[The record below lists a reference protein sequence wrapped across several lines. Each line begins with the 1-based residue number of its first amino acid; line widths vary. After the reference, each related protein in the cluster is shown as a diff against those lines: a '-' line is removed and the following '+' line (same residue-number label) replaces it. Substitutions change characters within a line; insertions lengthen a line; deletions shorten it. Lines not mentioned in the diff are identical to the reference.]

1 MALLFGGA
9 KKPQQPR
16 TTETG
21 EMLIAIAPQ
30 CLALPVLLGE
40 FRGFRLHETK
50 AAGTAIVA
58 AG

>member
-9 KKPQQPR
+9 KKPQQLR

-21 EMLIAIAPQ
+21 EMLIAIAPPRF
-30 CLALPVLLGE
+30 AAPVLLGE

-50 AAGTAIVA
+50 AAGTAILA